1 MRKRVECIH
10 GDSADSASIWGNW
23 KASARNMAWSRGIAT
38 EQIPTTQTLFMTPF
52 ERIRPQKAAVRDDS
66 SAAIEKFRKA
76 AVGDLY
82 RGM

>member
-1 MRKRVECIH
+1 
-10 GDSADSASIWGNW
+10 
-23 KASARNMAWSRGIAT
+23 MAWSRGIAT
-38 EQIPTTQTLFMTPF
+38 EQIPTTQTLFLTPL

-66 SAAIEKFRKA
+66 SAAIEKFWKA